1 MTLTLPAYTLTT
13 QIQTRSKS
21 PKHER
26 VQESVLSQCHSS
38 DISKFTSLKQPP
50 IPLDQKISKDF
61 LNFYLTNYS
70 QDTLRMWF
78 HLPSKNMTS
87 RLPRLSTPAWV
98 TASSQLPSIPPTL
111 SLLFCLFSG
120 SQFIS
125 NPKSGT
131 TPLLSSISRFIYTAL
146 FLVIILGCT
155 ILTGSAFKVLL
166 SPGISPV
173 KFLSRSQAILT
184 RTEAERKL

>member
-1 MTLTLPAYTLTT
+1 MLVGHTFPGVPGSWLGPGLYSSGGRDQGGRKILFQGFSWVVGGFCRVAPA
-13 QIQTRSKS
+13 
-21 PKHER
+21 H
-26 VQESVLSQCHSS
+26 
-38 DISKFTSLKQPP
+38 
-50 IPLDQKISKDF
+50 
-61 LNFYLTNYS
+61 
-70 QDTLRMWF
+70 
-78 HLPSKNMTS
+78 
-87 RLPRLSTPAWV
+87 
-98 TASSQLPSIPPTL
+98 TL

-184 RTEAERKL
+184 RTEAEQKL